1 MATSKPRLDRRIVR
15 SRNAIL
21 SAFERLLMEKP
32 LADITVSAIAR
43 EANVDRKTFYVHF
56 GTVDG
61 LLDAIAVDVVEMIVD
76 SVEKTLAS
84 MDGDTNERAL
94 GAAATFFKTVNE
106 ALCNNLVLNR
116 QLIENIPLDD
126 FMARLRSPLEHEIA
140 ERDLLL
146 QEEFARFTADV
157 LRDEEHDEHA
167 EEHDERQPDAVIEHD
182 AEQEYQHGDRE
193 KEVRY
198 ALRNELADGVHVVGV
213 MAHDVAVGVRI
224 EILDGQALHAV
235 EQIRSQPMQKALR
248 YDGHQ
253 LRVQRV
259 RADAQHVDAD
269 HRADYLYK
277 VGPGVFPA
285 CGRAVGVAVF
295 YAPADDLYHIVE
307 KDRGGGVGDRREDQ
321 AEEHRDHGGFMVFEE
336 IFHQS
341 SESTFARS
349 AVRNAFHLVFGIFIA
364 SFFLRIIKVAVR
376 FVVL

>member
-126 FMARLRSPLEHEIA
+126 FMARLRAPLEHEIA
-140 ERDLLL
+140 EVSRTRCSTIIWRFCCRVLSVSIARGHCLT
-146 QEEFARFTADV
+146 ARFLSSAS
-157 LRDEEHDEHA
+157 LRS
-167 EEHDERQPDAVIEHD
+167 P
-182 AEQEYQHGDRE
+182 
-193 KEVRY
+193 
-198 ALRNELADGVHVVGV
+198 
-213 MAHDVAVGVRI
+213 
-224 EILDGQALHAV
+224 
-235 EQIRSQPMQKALR
+235 
-248 YDGHQ
+248 
-253 LRVQRV
+253 
-259 RADAQHVDAD
+259 
-269 HRADYLYK
+269 
-277 VGPGVFPA
+277 
-285 CGRAVGVAVF
+285 
-295 YAPADDLYHIVE
+295 
-307 KDRGGGVGDRREDQ
+307 
-321 AEEHRDHGGFMVFEE
+321 
-336 IFHQS
+336 
-341 SESTFARS
+341 TT
-349 AVRNAFHLVFGIFIA
+349 
-364 SFFLRIIKVAVR
+364 
-376 FVVL
+376 

>member
-126 FMARLRSPLEHEIA
+126 FMPVFVRRSSTRLPSAICCPKVSRTRCSITIWRFCCRVLSVSIARGRCLTARFLSSASRRSP
-140 ERDLLL
+140 
-146 QEEFARFTADV
+146 T
-157 LRDEEHDEHA
+157 
-167 EEHDERQPDAVIEHD
+167 
-182 AEQEYQHGDRE
+182 
-193 KEVRY
+193 
-198 ALRNELADGVHVVGV
+198 
-213 MAHDVAVGVRI
+213 
-224 EILDGQALHAV
+224 
-235 EQIRSQPMQKALR
+235 
-248 YDGHQ
+248 
-253 LRVQRV
+253 
-259 RADAQHVDAD
+259 
-269 HRADYLYK
+269 
-277 VGPGVFPA
+277 
-285 CGRAVGVAVF
+285 
-295 YAPADDLYHIVE
+295 
-307 KDRGGGVGDRREDQ
+307 
-321 AEEHRDHGGFMVFEE
+321 
-336 IFHQS
+336 
-341 SESTFARS
+341 T
-349 AVRNAFHLVFGIFIA
+349 
-364 SFFLRIIKVAVR
+364 
-376 FVVL
+376 

>member
-126 FMARLRSPLEHEIA
+126 FMARLRAPLEHEIA
-140 ERDLLL
+140 ERDLLRWRPVRL
-146 QEEFARFTADV
+146 S
-157 LRDEEHDEHA
+157 
-167 EEHDERQPDAVIEHD
+167 DA
-182 AEQEYQHGDRE
+182 HGGSE
-193 KEVRY
+193 GLCEGV
-198 ALRNELADGVHVVGV
+198 AADGALLVRDASGV
-213 MAHDVAVGVRI
+213 LQSITSAEVSVRPHPHP
-224 EILDGQALHAV
+224 HA
-235 EQIRSQPMQKALR
+235 
-248 YDGHQ
+248 
-253 LRVQRV
+253 
-259 RADAQHVDAD
+259 
-269 HRADYLYK
+269 
-277 VGPGVFPA
+277 PGA
-285 CGRAVGVAVF
+285 
-295 YAPADDLYHIVE
+295 
-307 KDRGGGVGDRREDQ
+307 
-321 AEEHRDHGGFMVFEE
+321 
-336 IFHQS
+336 
-341 SESTFARS
+341 
-349 AVRNAFHLVFGIFIA
+349 
-364 SFFLRIIKVAVR
+364 
-376 FVVL
+376 